1 MSHFHWIIFYSSLIF
16 VSEQP
21 GFDPGSVNVIE
32 DGDVLHVSW
41 DPPTGD
47 FTSVIL
53 YQCHNRDDE
62 YGACIGHDVT
72 DVSSLTVSRSDG
84 DWLKLVW
91 WQDRDDVLTYYVI
104 VNPDKSTEDGSNKSA

>member
-1 MSHFHWIIFYSSLIF
+1 M
-16 VSEQP
+16 
-21 GFDPGSVNVIE
+21 NVIE